1 MTDPKTYGAPRR
13 TFLLTLAAAG
23 GGATLLGAPFV
34 MAAGNASSANIQE
47 PRLVPAATVKSAPSP
62 AAGMQTAIVAGGCF
76 WGVQGVFQH
85 VKGVQNAVSGYA
97 GGTRA
102 TAVYEIVGT
111 GRTGHAE
118 AVRITFDPRV
128 IPYEDIL
135 RIFFSVATDPTQLN
149 QQFPDNGPQYRNA
162 LFTTSPDQERVA
174 KAYIAQLN
182 QAKAFSRPIVT
193 TVGPNTGFYPA
204 EAEHQDYLTLNPRQ
218 PYIVTYD
225 LPKIEA
231 LRRLF
236 PSAWRAQPVLV
247 RGRV

>member
-1 MTDPKTYGAPRR
+1 MTDPKTSAMLRR
-13 TFLLTLAAAG
+13 TFLFTLAG
-23 GGATLLGAPFV
+23 SGGAAALMGAPFV
-34 MAAGNASSANIQE
+34 LAAGNASSANIQE
-47 PRLVPAATVKSAPSP
+47 PRLVPAATVKSAPAP
-62 AAGMQTAIVAGGCF
+62 ARGMQTAIVAGGCF

-85 VKGVQNAVSGYA
+85 VKGVQQAVSGYA

-102 TAVYEIVGT
+102 TAIYEVVGT

-118 AVRITFDPRV
+118 AVQITFDPRV

-174 KAYIAQLN
+174 KAYISQLN

-193 TVGPNTGFYPA
+193 TVGANPGFYPA
-204 EAEHQDYLTLNPRQ
+204 EDEHQDYLTLNPRQ

-225 LPKIEA
+225 LPKIAA

-236 PSAWRAQPVLV
+236 PAAYRAQPALV
-247 RGRV
+247 RGRA

>member
-1 MTDPKTYGAPRR
+1 MTDLKTDGALRR
-13 TFLLTLAAAG
+13 TFLFTLAAAG
-23 GGATLLGAPFV
+23 GGAAIMGAPFV
-34 MAAGNASSANIQE
+34 LAAGGASSANIQE
-47 PRLVPAATVKSAPSP
+47 PRLVPAATVKSAPAP
-62 AAGMQTAIVAGGCF
+62 AEGVQAAIVAGGCF

-85 VKGVQNAVSGYA
+85 VKGVHLAVSGYA

-102 TAVYEIVGT
+102 TAVYEIVGS

-118 AVRITFDPRV
+118 SVRIVFDPRV
-128 IPYEDIL
+128 IAYEDIL

-162 LFTTSPDQERVA
+162 IFTTSADQERVA

-193 TVGPNTGFYPA
+193 TVGANPGFYAA
-204 EAEHQDYLTLNPRQ
+204 EEEHQDYLTLNPRQ

-236 PSAWRAQPVLV
+236 PAAYRAQPVLV
-247 RGRV
+247 RGRA